1 MAEVNEEDLIRNI
14 AALKGGDRDA
24 FTHIYH
30 SFGPKLY
37 GFARKL
43 VIDEEEAAEIVQEV
57 FVKLWERKHFL
68 DPQQHFDGYLFRM
81 ARNIVYNKARHQV
94 HACAYKRYRASQE
107 SQTENET
114 EHRMDYQDL
123 NQALEETYAAFPPVR
138 RQVFRMSR
146 IEGMSNGEIAQALQ
160 TSNSNI
166 ENHLNQALKSI
177 TEKFKGYEIAYT
189 LLVAFVPDI
198 SVTCLL

>member
-43 VIDEEEAAEIVQEV
+43 VFDEEEAAEIVQEV

-68 DPQQHFDGYLFRM
+68 DPQQHFDGYLYRM

-166 ENHLNQALKSI
+166 ENHLNKALRDIRIKLKS
-177 TEKFKGYEIAYT
+177 FKIIY
-189 LLVAFVPDI
+189 LL
-198 SVTCLL
+198 LLSWLPF

>member
-1 MAEVNEEDLIRNI
+1 MAEVNKAGLTKHIE
-14 AALKGGDRDA
+14 ALKNGDRGA

-37 GFARKL
+37 GFTRKL
-43 VIDEEEAAEIVQEV
+43 VPDQEEAAEIVQEV

-68 DPQQHFDGYLFRM
+68 DPAQHFDGYLFRM
-81 ARNIVYNKARHQV
+81 ARNIVYNKARRQV
-94 HACAYKRYRASQE
+94 HACAYNRYRASKE
-107 SQTENET
+107 NQTENET

-138 RQVFRMSR
+138 RQVFLMSR
-146 IEGMSNGEIAQALQ
+146 IEGLSNGEIAQELQ

-166 ENHLNQALKSI
+166 ENHINKALRDIRVKLKSFRI
-177 TEKFKGYEIAYT
+177 IYF
-189 LLVAFVPDI
+189 LVLSCFPF
-198 SVTCLL
+198 T